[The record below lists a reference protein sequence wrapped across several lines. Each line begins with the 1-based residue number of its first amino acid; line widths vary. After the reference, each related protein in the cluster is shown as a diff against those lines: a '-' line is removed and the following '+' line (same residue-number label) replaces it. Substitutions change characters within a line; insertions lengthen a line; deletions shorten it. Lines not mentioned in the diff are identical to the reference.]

1 MLSTLFTLPA
11 FATLVFAKEV
21 FVTYRYERSSGRTAL
36 EIQGA
41 DKAVLAESCSSKI
54 GSLDFSNLE
63 QDGRGFFTVGDKKFE
78 VLSNPEDGPVCTR
91 IYDEAIAVVECT
103 GVDYDVPESAAT
115 SAEDCF
121 FHEDNKAAFRTLKS
135 RSENLHLVGAPVEK
149 PVMPPFHSR
158 ILGSRQACMF
168 SQYNTKLVGD
178 GNPHQNYLHKQ
189 LSSSFDSACGD
200 GKLSEPYVLKSPNNA
215 NRGGSYYC
223 VVGTC
228 RSMGDDYWD
237 DTGRAGGP

>member
-36 EIQGA
+36 EIQGP

-63 QDGRGFFTVGDKKFE
+63 QDGGGFFTVGDKKFE

-135 RSENLHLVGAPVEK
+135 RSENLHLIGAPAEK
-149 PVMPPFHSR
+149 PVMPSFHSR

-189 LSSSFDSACGD
+189 LSVSA
-200 GKLSEPYVLKSPNNA
+200 KFLRAFSATIA
-215 NRGGSYYC
+215 NSH
-223 VVGTC
+223 
-228 RSMGDDYWD
+228 
-237 DTGRAGGP
+237 A